1 MDGVAPEMGGVDDA
15 GIGQHALFEAN
26 APQQASLLTFGGMV
40 FKVLAEVSLVAGLGN
55 GFPNLGKFYKLHVT
69 EFGYQFV
76 VAFLGHVFH
85 DRMNG

>member
-1 MDGVAPEMGGVDDA
+1 
-15 GIGQHALFEAN
+15 
-26 APQQASLLTFGGMV
+26 MV

-55 GFPNLGKFYKLHVT
+55 GFPNLGKFYEFHVT

-85 DRMNG
+85 DKMNG